1 MQKQPLFMVLVCFVV
16 GIFLCDF
23 FSFSTQIS
31 FGLLVLSAIFIGFI
45 LFNLRFF
52 KKFKNIFL
60 AFFFFSVGVFSH
72 FLNSQKPNLPNFE
85 GKKTIVF
92 KLDKKLNSNEKYRRY
107 EVIASTKLAQKS
119 YGFNAIISI
128 PKEEKTLDFK
138 SFYQTKVY
146 LNRVASPNNDFQ
158 FNYAKYLA
166 RKKIYYQC
174 FVFDEVLVSTKKEL
188 SFSEKIKQ
196 KRSEV
201 LENINNSHLKPQVKE
216 FLKGIILADRT
227 EMDAEMV
234 SDFSK
239 SGLVHF
245 LAISGTHFAIIFWMI
260 LWLLKPLF
268 SAKHRNIPIV
278 ISLALLW
285 GFAVFIDYGSS
296 VVRSCLMISAYY
308 GFVILQRKPDLLH
321 ALAIAGF
328 GILIFDT
335 QQLFD
340 VGFQLSF
347 LAVLGI
353 YWLNDPFLKLFPAPK
368 NKVQNFFFNLVSI
381 SFAAQIATLPLVIY
395 YFHQYSLLSILAN
408 LVVLPFS
415 EIIIIFSLVMTIF
428 FAFGV
433 EFYLLNSI
441 FGKIIDVLLHVIHF
455 FANEDF
461 FFIKNISI
469 NIWEVFLVFVVI
481 YYLRFVLKRFDFH
494 LVIKFLSIVFI
505 VVLTR
510 ILFYFYYLNKSEI
523 MFVNYFNEKVFVVK
537 EKEKAIFWL
546 KNSENEG
553 KIQKFIIDPYITSRR
568 ISNYEIKKL
577 PSNTGFIK
585 VNGKIFN
592 ID

>member
-1 MQKQPLFMVLVCFVV
+1 MQKQPLFIMLSCFIV

-23 FSFSTQIS
+23 FSFSAQVS
-31 FGLLVLSAIFIGFI
+31 FVLLFFSTIFISFI
-45 LFNLRFF
+45 LFKIHFF
-52 KKFKNIFL
+52 KKFKNVFL
-60 AFFFFSVGVFSH
+60 AFFFFSVGIFSH
-72 FLNSQKPNLPNFE
+72 FFNSQKPHLPNFE
-85 GKKTIVF
+85 GEKIIIF
-92 KLDKKLNSNEKYRRY
+92 KISKKLNSNKKYRKY
-107 EVIASTKLAQKS
+107 EILATTELAPKS
-119 YGFNAIISI
+119 YDFSAVISVS
-128 PKEEKTLDFK
+128 KEDKPLDFK
-138 SFYQTKVY
+138 NFYQTKVY
-146 LNRVASPNNDFQ
+146 LNKVESPNNDFQ
-158 FNYAKYLA
+158 FNYAKYLE

-174 FVFDEVLVSTKKEL
+174 FASDEVLVSPKKEL

-227 EMDAEMV
+227 EMDEEMV

-260 LWLLKPLF
+260 LFLLKPLF
-268 SAKHRNIPIV
+268 SAKRRNIPIV
-278 ISLALLW
+278 ASLALLW

-296 VVRSCLMISAYY
+296 VVRSCLMITAYY

-353 YWLNDPFLKLFPAPK
+353 YWLNEPLLKRFPTPK
-368 NKVQNFFFNLVSI
+368 NKVQNFFINIISI

-428 FAFGV
+428 FAFGE
-433 EFYLLNSI
+433 EFYLLNNI
-441 FGKIIDVLLHVIHF
+441 FGKIIDVLLQVIHF
-455 FANEDF
+455 FAHQDVF
-461 FFIKNISI
+461 YVKNISI
-469 NIWEVFLVFVVI
+469 NIWEVFLIFIVI
-481 YYLRFVLKRFDFH
+481 YYLRFILKRNDLQNFIRFSAV
-494 LVIKFLSIVFI
+494 LLIVILI
-505 VVLTR
+505 R
-510 ILFYFYYLNKSEI
+510 ISFNFYYFEKSEV
-523 MFVNYFNEKVFVVK
+523 MSVHYFDKNFLLVK
-537 EKEKAIFWL
+537 ENRKAVFWVGKNDDEAKIL
-546 KNSENEG
+546 KYLIE
-553 KIQKFIIDPYITSRR
+553 PYLVSRR
-568 ISNYEIKKL
+568 ISEYEIKKIPL
-577 PSNTGFIK
+577 NKKFVKISNK
-585 VNGKIFN
+585 VYKIE
-592 ID
+592 

>member
-23 FSFSTQIS
+23 FSFSIQIS
-31 FGLLVLSAIFIGFI
+31 SGLLVLSAIFIGFI
-45 LFNLRFF
+45 LFNVRFF

-92 KLDKKLNSNEKYRRY
+92 KLNKKLNSNEKYRRY

-469 NIWEVFLVFVVI
+469 NIWEVFLVFVII
-481 YYLRFVLKRFDFH
+481 YYLRFVLKGFDFH
-494 LVIKFLSIVFI
+494 FVIKFLSIVFI
-505 VVLTR
+505 VVLIR

>member
-1 MQKQPLFMVLVCFVV
+1 MQKQPFFIMLSCFIV

-23 FSFSTQIS
+23 FSFSARVSFVLLFFSTIFIS
-31 FGLLVLSAIFIGFI
+31 FIFFKIH
-45 LFNLRFF
+45 FF
-52 KKFKNIFL
+52 KKFKNVFL

-72 FLNSQKPNLPNFE
+72 FFNSQKPHLPNFE
-85 GKKTIVF
+85 GEKIIIF
-92 KLDKKLNSNEKYRRY
+92 KISKKLNSNKKYRKY
-107 EVIASTKLAQKS
+107 EILATTELAPKS
-119 YGFNAIISI
+119 YDFSAVISVS
-128 PKEEKTLDFK
+128 KEDKPLDFK
-138 SFYQTKVY
+138 NFYQTKVY
-146 LNRVASPNNDFQ
+146 LNKVESPNNDFQ
-158 FNYAKYLA
+158 FNYAKYLE

-174 FVFDEVLVSTKKEL
+174 FASDEVLVSPKKEL

-227 EMDAEMV
+227 EMDEEMV

-260 LWLLKPLF
+260 LFLLKPFF
-268 SAKHRNIPIV
+268 SAKRRNIPIV
-278 ISLALLW
+278 ASLALLW

-296 VVRSCLMISAYY
+296 VVRSCLMITAYY

-353 YWLNDPFLKLFPAPK
+353 YWLNEPLLKRFPTPK
-368 NKVQNFFFNLVSI
+368 NKVQNFFINIISI

-428 FAFGV
+428 FAFGE
-433 EFYLLNSI
+433 EFYLLNNI
-441 FGKIIDVLLHVIHF
+441 FGKIIDVLLQVIHF
-455 FANEDF
+455 FAHQDVF
-461 FFIKNISI
+461 YVKNISI
-469 NIWEVFLVFVVI
+469 NIWEVFLIFIVI
-481 YYLRFVLKRFDFH
+481 YYLRFILKRND
-494 LVIKFLSIVFI
+494 LQNFI
-505 VVLTR
+505 RFSVVLLIIILIR
-510 ILFYFYYLNKSEI
+510 ISFNFYYFEKSEV
-523 MFVNYFNEKVFVVK
+523 MSVHSFDKNFLLVK
-537 EKEKAIFWL
+537 ENRKAVFWVGENDDEAKIL
-546 KNSENEG
+546 KYLIE
-553 KIQKFIIDPYITSRR
+553 PYLVSRR
-568 ISNYEIKKL
+568 ISEYEIKKIPL
-577 PSNTGFIK
+577 NKKFVKISNK
-585 VNGKIFN
+585 VYKI
-592 ID
+592 D